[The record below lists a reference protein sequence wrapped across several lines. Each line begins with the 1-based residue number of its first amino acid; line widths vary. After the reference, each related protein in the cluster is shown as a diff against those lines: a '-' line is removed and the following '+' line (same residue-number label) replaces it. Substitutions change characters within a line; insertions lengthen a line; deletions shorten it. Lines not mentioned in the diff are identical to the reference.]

1 MAKEF
6 KYKGYTLNEL
16 QKMDLDQLAEIFPTR
31 QRRKIKRGFTE
42 EEKKLLKRI
51 KKKGNKPI
59 RTHVR
64 DIIILPSM
72 VGKKIAI
79 HNGKEFVYVE
89 IKPEMIGHYLG
100 EFAPTRKEV
109 KHGTAGVGATRSTKF
124 VSAK

>member
-6 KYKGYTLNEL
+6 KYKGYTLDEL
-16 QKMDLDQLAEIFPTR
+16 QKMSLDELAQILPAR
-31 QRRKIKRGFTE
+31 QRRKLKRGLTE
-42 EEKKLLKRI
+42 EERKLLKKI
-51 KKKGNKPI
+51 EKSNKPV

-64 DIIILPSM
+64 DMIILPSM

-109 KHGTAGVGATRSTKF
+109 KHGTAGIGATRSTKF
-124 VSAK
+124 ISAK